1 MQPLRA
7 DHSAAANGLQWDVG
21 AISNAE
27 WTGVKLRDVL
37 QDAGLPVSDLPEY
50 AKHAQLFGA
59 EGYGASIPIYK
70 ACDPR
75 GDVLLAF
82 RMNGAPLPA
91 DHGAPVR
98 ALGKHSVLIE
108 LAEIDWLFKCLD
120 TSLLEA

>member
-1 MQPLRA
+1 M
-7 DHSAAANGLQWDVG
+7 HSFIELIRSLANGLQWDVG

-37 QDAGLPVSDLPEY
+37 QDAGLPINDLPEY

-59 EGYGASIPIYK
+59 EGYGASIPLHK
-70 ACDPR
+70 ACDAR

-82 RMNGAPLPA
+82 RMNGNPLPA

-98 ALGKHSVLIE
+98 ALGRLGR
-108 LAEIDWLFKCLD
+108 AKCPKFAD
-120 TSLLEA
+120 EG